1 MAMDIITR
9 TVEAT
14 EADYSE
20 ISFSDD
26 GSVVSTPLQ
35 TARFGGV
42 LNKSQ
47 VVSALS
53 LRYGEDKNFV
63 IRNLAVTKK
72 RYAIS
77 LDDFLR
83 YAKEM
88 PVRGTADETVSDE
101 DEAVCDN
108 CDTMPSNESDTSA
121 KTSDDAEDISDATE
135 DTEDDD
141 SDLPSDDLPSE
152 PPF

>member
-1 MAMDIITR
+1 MAMDVITR

-14 EADYSE
+14 EADFSE

-26 GSVVSTPLQ
+26 GSVISTPLQ
-35 TARFGGV
+35 TVRFGGV

-88 PVRGTADETVSDE
+88 PVRSTADEAASDE

-108 CDTMPSNESDTSA
+108 CDAT
-121 KTSDDAEDISDATE
+121 TSDVPEASVGDLDAAKDASDATE
-135 DTEDDD
+135 D
-141 SDLPSDDLPSE
+141 DDLPSE